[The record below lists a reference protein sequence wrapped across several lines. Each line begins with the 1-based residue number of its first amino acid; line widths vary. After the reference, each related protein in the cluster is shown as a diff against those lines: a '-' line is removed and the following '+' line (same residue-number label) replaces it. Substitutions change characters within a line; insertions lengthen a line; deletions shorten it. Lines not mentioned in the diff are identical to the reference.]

1 MDKEQPRL
9 HVVGTALSVDVDCDV
24 HGDLQGG
31 GKVSTVSEDNRIR
44 ARGKGARGKGARGK
58 GARGK
63 GAAGLCGVAEP
74 PSTLAAVPK
83 VLARRYRGTIRSRR
97 FAQYAFHF

>member
-9 HVVGTALSVDVDCDV
+9 HVVGTALSVDVGCDV

-44 ARGKGARGKGARGK
+44 
-58 GARGK
+58 ARGK

-97 FAQYAFHF
+97 FAQYAFHFEGLRKRWKK